1 MTESGKERS
10 ISEAIAERR
19 ATPSFDGS
27 SVPDDVLS
35 AILNAGMEAPSGYNL
50 QPWRFIVVRTPDQK
64 KRLREAAD
72 ARMLDLDGDP
82 FGPIRGS
89 HPPPGGNT
97 PPLDQ
102 PYAPLPI
109 WFHNTRLHSHLGPTC
124 RNHPMI

>member
-64 KRLREAAD
+64 KRLREAAMVSRRSRKRVRSLF
-72 ARMLDLDGDP
+72 AAV
-82 FGPIRGS
+82 I
-89 HPPPGGNT
+89 
-97 PPLDQ
+97 
-102 PYAPLPI
+102 
-109 WFHNTRLHSHLGPTC
+109 
-124 RNHPMI
+124 